1 MKLYDEMSSRVE
13 VGCKV
18 KGVSTMYFGVEND
31 GAKAENGKIVF

>member
-18 KGVSTMYFGVEND
+18 KGGFTMYGGVENN
-31 GAKAENGKIVF
+31 GAKAKNGKIMF